1 LRKKMLKEKNR
12 TIPVKKARIAK
23 TAIRAVTRMTA
34 VLKTVPEMKKVKV
47 TEKVTVPEM
56 VKAKVTVTGLEMAA
70 PVPEQA
76 LETAQAAILE
86 ALDLEPTATL
96 AQGLDQVLIIKVNQK
111 KLTRI

>member
-1 LRKKMLKEKNR
+1 
-12 TIPVKKARIAK
+12 
-23 TAIRAVTRMTA
+23 
-34 VLKTVPEMKKVKV
+34 
-47 TEKVTVPEM
+47 M

-96 AQGLDQVLIIKVNQK
+96 VLELAPVAQRLDQVLTIKVNQK